1 MGTTTS
7 PLGPAVQT
15 PSTADPYALSPSTMA
30 FIKSLQGLGT
40 AIGNVG
46 PPASAN
52 YMRQGFA
59 PQLAQGQPNNLLAT
73 ILQMRNA
80 QTAGLG
86 APYQAG
92 IVPPRVSLLNG

>member
-1 MGTTTS
+1 MDGQAS
-7 PLGPAVQT
+7 PLGPAVQSPT
-15 PSTADPYALSPSTMA
+15 TADPYALSPSTMA
-30 FIKSLQGLGT
+30 FIKSLQGLGS
-40 AIGNVG
+40 AIGSVG

-73 ILQMRNA
+73 ILQMRSA

-86 APYQAG
+86 APYAAG
-92 IVPPRVSLLNG
+92 VVPPRVSLLNG